1 MMKPSLAKLPGCVLV
16 IVLVLGTGQPAFAQ
30 DLSKGRWIDLTHAFS
45 ERTIYWPT
53 AEAFKHETVFKGYTA
68 KGFYYSAYN
77 FSAAEHGGTHIDAPI
92 HFAEGRKS
100 VDQLAIDQL
109 IGPAVVVDV
118 TEKAAGNRNY
128 QIGIADFQAW
138 EAKHGR
144 LPDQCIVLIN
154 TGSSRYWPDR
164 VAYMG
169 TDKRGEDGV
178 RNLHFPGLHPDAA
191 RWLVANRTIKAIGL
205 DTPSIDYGQSTHFE
219 SHQILFDRN
228 IPALENVNNLGQM
241 PARGAVVFALPMK
254 IEGGSGGP
262 TRIVAFLPE

>member
-1 MMKPSLAKLPGCVLV
+1 MRPSLAKLPGCVLV
-16 IVLVLGTGQPAFAQ
+16 LVLLLGIGQPSFGQ
-30 DLSKGRWIDLTHAFS
+30 DLSKGRCIDLTHAFS

-53 AEAFKHETVFKGYTA
+53 AEEFKHETVFKGHTE

-92 HFAEGRKS
+92 HFAAGRKS

-118 TEKAAGNRNY
+118 TEKTVDNRDY

-144 LPDQCIVLIN
+144 LPDQCMVLIN

-191 RWLVANRTIKAIGL
+191 RWLVANRAIKAIGL

-219 SHQILFDRN
+219 SHQILFEQN
-228 IPALENVNNLGQM
+228 IPALENVNNLGQL
-241 PARGAVVFALPMK
+241 PARGAVVLAFPMK